1 VDSPGVPAADLR
13 MREAGA
19 EDVETLLALYAQP
32 GMDNGRVLDREHALA
47 VFAEIMAVPGY
58 RLHLAELDGIPVGT
72 FALLIMPNLGH
83 CGSPSGVLE
92 DIVVDSGYRGRGI
105 GRCMVAHAIA
115 LCRAAGCYKL
125 ALSSNLVRTG
135 AHAFY
140 DRLGFERHG
149 YSFRITP

>member
-1 VDSPGVPAADLR
+1 MDSPRVPVADLHI
-13 MREAGA
+13 READP
-19 EDVETLLALYAQP
+19 EDVDTILALYAQP
-32 GMDNGRVLDREHALA
+32 GMDNGRVLDRERALT
-47 VFAEIMAVPGY
+47 VFREIRAVPGY

-92 DIVVDSGYRGRGI
+92 DIVVDSGYQGRGI
-105 GRCMVAHAIA
+105 GRHLVAHAIA